1 MKLRGHLNQPRRSC
15 TDDAPEVRVVDF
27 AIHRRRAIELR
38 VVEEIERFGANVYRR
53 EFRDPNRLAELY
65 LEVLNPGAVE
75 EAPGRIAQLSQR
87 VWSEEAGIERRLT
100 VARVCRGPKLICGV
114 SSKSLFTSL
123 PSVPGRDRSESSNKV
138 TGNPVA
144 KCLVP
149 ERLHPFRQAVA
160 AKELVEGQCI
170 GVGRDEVV
178 SHVA

>member
-100 VARVCRGPKLICGV
+100 LRGFVEAPN
-114 SSKSLFTSL
+114 SSAGC
-123 PSVPGRDRSESSNKV
+123 P
-138 TGNPVA
+138 
-144 KCLVP
+144 
-149 ERLHPFRQAVA
+149 
-160 AKELVEGQCI
+160 
-170 GVGRDEVV
+170 V
-178 SHVA
+178 SHCSRRCRASPVEIGRNRRTRSREIP